1 MAINTNSNVADI
13 NKCNA
18 GDLNEIKNVVN
29 TNASA
34 LGDITT
40 LTTSDKTSVVNAI
53 NEVNNKNAMTIKLT
67 SNYTIG
73 NTNTMETV
81 TGWAIAE
88 QIGTGF
94 SLSNDKIVV
103 GNGISKV
110 KINYTCKCNSSA
122 NTTRTFT
129 YLTHNN
135 TSISQEGAF
144 FSATNQ
150 EELLSYT
157 PRIISV
163 SPGDTFGLSIYGYK
177 NNGIYYGSST
187 VMCTYMTIEA
197 IE

>member
-1 MAINTNSNVADI
+1 MAQITYQNKSAVNVNSDVADV
-13 NKCNA
+13 NKVNA
-18 GDLNEIKNVVN
+18 TDMNEIKSVVN
-29 TNASA
+29 TNATA
-34 LGDITT
+34 LDN
-40 LTTSDKTSVVNAI
+40 LTTQ
-53 NEVNNKNAMTIKLT
+53 VNNKNILTIKLT
-67 SNYTIG
+67 SNYTIA
-73 NTNTMETV
+73 NTNTIETV
-81 TGWAIAE
+81 TGWAIDE
-88 QIGTGF
+88 QVGTGF

-129 YLTHNN
+129 YLTHND

-187 VMCTYMTIEA
+187 VMCTFITIEA